1 MKKTDPTAAESGL
14 HGVMAA
20 CLSPRRAGEPNVD
33 LAALLDMIDFL
44 CAARVDGVVLFGST
58 GEFVHF
64 EAADRARALSLAV
77 RRSRCP
83 VYANVSHANL
93 DAALALTDEAAGAG
107 AAGVLLMPP
116 IYFRYDQE
124 TVRQYFLDFLKAAD
138 GLLPAY
144 LYNIPMF
151 ATPIALETAV
161 ELIGAGFAG
170 IKDSSGDAE
179 YFLRLLEACGSSGA
193 CLVTGSELLYG
204 RFRNSGAAGVVSGIA
219 SAVPELVVAW
229 DKALGAGDEH
239 AASSLRAS
247 IAEFIA
253 WFEEFPTPMIIREAA
268 KLRGLSAGAPAAPLG
283 PVLSARLEEFRAWF
297 PGWWKGVQA
306 GATAL

>member
-1 MKKTDPTAAESGL
+1 MKQTDRTPADSGL
-14 HGVMAA
+14 HGVVAA
-20 CLSPRRAGEPNVD
+20 CLSPRRSGEPNVD
-33 LAALLDMIDFL
+33 LAALLEMIDFL
-44 CAARVDGVVLFGST
+44 CAAHVDGILLFGST

-64 EAADRARALSLAV
+64 ETADRARALSLAV

-83 VYANVSHANL
+83 IYANVSHSNL
-93 DAALALTDEAAGAG
+93 DAALALTDEAASAG

-124 TVRQYFLDFLKAAD
+124 TVRQYFLDFLKAAG

-144 LYNIPMF
+144 LYNIPQF

-161 ELIGAGFAG
+161 ALLGAGFAG
-170 IKDSSGDAE
+170 IKDSSGDAA
-179 YFLRLLEACGSSGA
+179 YFQRLVDACGSSGA
-193 CLVTGSELLYG
+193 SLVTGSELLYG
-204 RFRNSGAAGVVSGIA
+204 RFRDAGAAGVVSGIA

-229 DKALGAGDEH
+229 DKALGAADEE
-239 AASSLRAS
+239 ATSPLQAC

-268 KLRGLSAGAPAAPLG
+268 KLRGLPAGDPAAPLG
-283 PVLSARLEEFRAWF
+283 PVLTARLEEFCVWF
-297 PGWWKGVQA
+297 PDWWKGVQA
-306 GATAL
+306 VS